1 MSTRKL
7 WDYVI
12 ELKKEFVPRKE
23 KKYKY
28 LQRINYK
35 KGIFSHQVT
44 TDFASI
50 LCSKKRQQKENG
62 TGLLLYE
69 SINNKKQIPIALN
82 YRYSGWS
89 RQEKGIH
96 KTGPQIEI
104 Q

>member
-28 LQRINYK
+28 LWRINYK
-35 KGIFSHQVT
+35 KGIFSHQ
-44 TDFASI
+44 SHHR
-50 LCSKKRQQKENG
+50 LCQYTLQQKENG